1 MPPAAHQSLIT
12 LLHNRL
18 CTFLLISGH
27 YTLIN
32 ISYRIFDIQY
42 AMNIA
47 TFYPQHATLQQHIE
61 YYYFLKADSPDFQ
74 TTYYAFPNVAVP
86 VSLHRSA
93 VYEVNEQHTRV
104 QAVKNGS
111 PAALIQRSFQ
121 SPLLIKLQGPID
133 KITLCFKPA
142 AINYFLSQPFCEI
155 APADSQAFTGW
166 EQLPA
171 YHHFLNNFFATDD
184 NQEKVSLL
192 EDFLLSIYAPADEY
206 KLIEQAI
213 GWLSD
218 FSDQHSIEEVAEQ
231 LNLTVRSFN
240 RLFLKHMSISPVA
253 WKKIAR
259 FRHSLKNKL
268 FNDQFKKLTEIGYDS
283 NFYDQSYFIKVY
295 NKLTGSNPTAFFKSI
310 EKLADDRLIFR
321 FVKE

>member
-1 MPPAAHQSLIT
+1 M
-12 LLHNRL
+12 
-18 CTFLLISGH
+18 
-27 YTLIN
+27 
-32 ISYRIFDIQY
+32 D
-42 AMNIA
+42 IA
-47 TFYPQHATLQQHIE
+47 TFYPQHPTLQQHVE

-74 TTYYAFPNVAVP
+74 TTYYAFPNIAVP

-93 VYEVNEQHTRV
+93 VYEIKEQHTSV

-111 PAALIQRSFQ
+111 PAALIQRNFQ
-121 SPLLIKLQGPID
+121 APLLIKLQGPID
-133 KITLCFKPA
+133 KITICFKPSG
-142 AINYFLSQPFCEI
+142 ISYFLAQPFCEI

-166 EQLPA
+166 DQLPA
-171 YHHFLNNFFATDD
+171 YHHFLHSFFAADD
-184 NQEKVSLL
+184 NKERVSLL
-192 EDFLLSIYAPADEY
+192 EAFLLSIYAPADEY
-206 KLIEQAI
+206 APIEQAI
-213 GWLSD
+213 SWLSD
-218 FSDQHSIEEVAEQ
+218 FTEDLSIEEMANRLQ
-231 LNLTVRSFN
+231 LSTRSFN

-268 FNDQFKKLTEIGYDS
+268 FNDQFKKLTEIGYGS

-310 EKLADDRLIFR
+310 EKLANDHLIFR